1 MSTVPETRLAAPPAR
16 IAAWI
21 LGLIALFLVLRLGLL
36 GALLAGLLVFQLI
49 HVLAPLIDR
58 KVRGQRARL
67 IAVALLAILI
77 IGCLT
82 LATLGLVAFFRAD
95 TGGEQALLARLMD
108 TIDASRNQVPLWAQP
123 YLPDDMSDL
132 KRALNAWL
140 DEHRSELS
148 LVGAEAAQLSAR
160 LLVGMVLGAMIALQ
174 EELPTPQLGPLGQE
188 LLARVSRL
196 SDAFRRVVFAQIKI
210 SLLNTAFTAV
220 FLLIVLPLLGIH
232 VPMSKTLIVVTFVA
246 GLLPVVGNLISNT
259 LITIAALSVSI
270 YVAIAALVYLVL
282 IHKLEYFLNARIVG
296 GEIKARAWE
305 LLLAMLMMEAA
316 FGIPGLIAGPIYY
329 AYIKRELVDQ
339 SWV

>member
-1 MSTVPETRLAAPPAR
+1 MSTVPETRLTAPPAR

-21 LGLIALFLVLRLGLL
+21 LGLIGLFLILRLGLL
-36 GALLAGLLVFQLI
+36 GAVLAGLLVFQLI
-49 HVLAPLIDR
+49 HVLAPLVDR
-58 KVRGQRARL
+58 KVRGRRARL

-77 IGCLT
+77 IGFLT
-82 LATLGLVAFFRAD
+82 LATLGLIAFFRAD

-108 TIDASRNQVPLWAQP
+108 VIDASRNQVPLWAQP

-132 KRALNAWL
+132 KRGLNAWL
-140 DEHRSELS
+140 DEHRGELS

-174 EELPTPQLGPLGQE
+174 EELPALHLGPLGQE

-210 SLLNTAFTAV
+210 SALNTAFTAV
-220 FLLIVLPLLGIH
+220 FLLIVLPLFGIH
-232 VPMSKTLIVVTFVA
+232 VPMSKTLIVVTFIA

-270 YVAIAALVYLVL
+270 YVAVTALVYLVL

-316 FGIPGLIAGPIYY
+316 FGMPGLIAGPIYY

-339 SWV
+339 SWI

>member
-1 MSTVPETRLAAPPAR
+1 MSTVPETPLTAPPAR

-21 LGLIALFLVLRLGLL
+21 LGLIGLFLILRLGLL
-36 GALLAGLLVFQLI
+36 GAVLAGLLVFQLI
-49 HVLAPLIDR
+49 HVLAPLVDR
-58 KVRGQRARL
+58 KVRGRRARL

-77 IGCLT
+77 IGFLT
-82 LATLGLVAFFRAD
+82 LATLGLIAFFRAD

-108 TIDASRNQVPLWAQP
+108 VIDASRNQVPLWAQP

-132 KRALNAWL
+132 KRGLNAWL
-140 DEHRSELS
+140 DEHRGELS

-174 EELPTPQLGPLGQE
+174 EELPAPHLGPLGQE

-210 SLLNTAFTAV
+210 SALNTVFTAV
-220 FLLIVLPLLGIH
+220 FLLIVLPLFGIH
-232 VPMSKTLIVVTFVA
+232 VPMSKTLIVVTFIA

-270 YVAIAALVYLVL
+270 YVAVTALVYLVL

-316 FGIPGLIAGPIYY
+316 FGMPGLIAGPIYY

-339 SWV
+339 SWI

>member
-1 MSTVPETRLAAPPAR
+1 MSTVPETRLTAPPAR

-21 LGLIALFLVLRLGLL
+21 LGLIGLFLILRLGLL
-36 GALLAGLLVFQLI
+36 GAVLAGLLVFQLI
-49 HVLAPLIDR
+49 HVLAPLVDR
-58 KVRGQRARL
+58 KVRGRRARL

-77 IGCLT
+77 IGFLT
-82 LATLGLVAFFRAD
+82 LATLGLIAFFRAD

-108 TIDASRNQVPLWAQP
+108 VIDASRNQVPQWAQP

-132 KRALNAWL
+132 KRGLNAWL
-140 DEHRSELS
+140 DEHRGELS

-174 EELPTPQLGPLGQE
+174 EELPAPHLGPLGQE

-210 SLLNTAFTAV
+210 SALNTVFTAV
-220 FLLIVLPLLGIH
+220 FLLIVLPLFGIH
-232 VPMSKTLIVVTFVA
+232 VPMSKTLIVVTFIA

-270 YVAIAALVYLVL
+270 YVAVTALVYLVL

-316 FGIPGLIAGPIYY
+316 FGMPGLIAGPIYY

-339 SWV
+339 SWI